1 MISSRWWLV
10 VLVATSLAAFTW
22 LSLSSPPPGVYVLAL
37 GVVAAYAALFLT
49 LRRRAVEGNRAAVA
63 LTAAT
68 IVYVAS
74 LTAVGPEFATLQ
86 FFAFPVIWVLSGGV
100 RQALVASGALAAS
113 VGLGFWIAFGGSNA
127 NLATVFLTP
136 VLSFTFSSVMG
147 LWISRIAALG
157 EEKTRLLDEL
167 TALQEQLALTN
178 RDAGITAER
187 ARMSREVHDTVAQSL
202 TGLVMLAQQARR
214 QFVAGRLD
222 ESALSHIE
230 SSARDAL
237 AETRAI
243 VASSAPLELVNQGL
257 GDAFTQLVGRFEQG
271 TSIRASLAVSL
282 DAPLDRDAEVVLL
295 RCAQEALANVRKHA
309 GATEVAVALTVDDI
323 EARLTVTDDG
333 RGFDPQEATGF
344 GLSGLH
350 DRLALAGGELHIDGT
365 TGATRLTAVLP
376 RGART

>member
-22 LSLSSPPPGVYVLAL
+22 LSLSSPQPGVYALAL
-37 GVVAAYAALFLT
+37 AIMAAYAALFLI
-49 LRRRAVEGNRAAVA
+49 LRRRAVEGNRAAVV

-100 RQALVASGALAAS
+100 RQALVASGVLAAS
-113 VGLGFWIAFGGSNA
+113 VGLGFWIAFGGSTA

-202 TGLVMLAQQARR
+202 TGLVLLAQQARR

-222 ESALSHIE
+222 EGALSHIE

-257 GDAFTQLVGRFEQG
+257 DDAFTQLVGRFEQG
-271 TSIRASLAVSL
+271 TSIRASLSMSL
-282 DAPLDRDAEVVLL
+282 AAPLDRDAEVVLL

-309 GATEVAVALTVDDI
+309 GATEVAVALTVDDT

-376 RGART
+376 QGART

>member
-22 LSLSSPPPGVYVLAL
+22 LSLSSPPPGVYPVAL
-37 GVVAAYAALFLT
+37 GIVAVYAALFLA
-49 LRRRAVEGNRAAVA
+49 LRRRAVEGNRAAVV

-68 IVYVAS
+68 ILYVAT
-74 LTAVGPEFATLQ
+74 LTAVSPEFATLQ
-86 FFAFPVIWVLSGGV
+86 FFAFPLIWVLAGGV
-100 RQALVASGALAAS
+100 RQALVASFVLAAS
-113 VGLGFWIAFGGSNA
+113 VGLGFWIAFGASTD
-127 NLATVFLTP
+127 NLATVLLTP
-136 VLSFTFSSVMG
+136 VLSFTFSTVMG

-214 QFVAGRLD
+214 EFAAGRLD
-222 ESALSHIE
+222 EDALSCIE

-257 GDAFTQLVGRFEQG
+257 DDAFTQLVGRFEQG
-271 TSIRASLAVSL
+271 TSIRASLEMSL

-309 GATEVAVALTVDDI
+309 GASQVVVALSVDAA

-333 RGFDPQEATGF
+333 RGFDPLEASGF
-344 GLSGLH
+344 GLSGLR
-350 DRLALAGGELHIDGT
+350 DRLALAGGELHVDGT

-376 RGART
+376 REVGA